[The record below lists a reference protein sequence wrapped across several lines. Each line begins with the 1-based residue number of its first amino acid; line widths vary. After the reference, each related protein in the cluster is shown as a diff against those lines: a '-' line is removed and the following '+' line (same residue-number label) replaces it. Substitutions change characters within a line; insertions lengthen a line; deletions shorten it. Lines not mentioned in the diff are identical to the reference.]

1 MNAIDVKATNS
12 TPEIR
17 YDEEGKL
24 LIRGRSITEGGMD
37 FYQPLLDWATTL
49 KRNMLIVDLHLEYL
63 NSTSLKKLIQ
73 FLKIL
78 DANNNVQI
86 LFVNWHY
93 EEGDDDSLEKG
104 RLMEGILRRAD
115 FRTHMYKG

>member
-1 MNAIDVKATNS
+1 MNAIDIKATTS

-37 FYQPLLDWATTL
+37 FYRPLLHWAETL
-49 KRNMLIVDLHLEYL
+49 KRKMLIVDLHLEYL
-63 NSTSLKKLIQ
+63 NSMSLKKLIQ

-78 DANNNVQI
+78 DTNIHIHI
-86 LFVNWHY
+86 LFINWHY

-104 RLMEGILRRAD
+104 RLMEGLLRKAD
-115 FRTHMYKG
+115 FRLHTYKD